1 MDDGKRVLFEF
12 LPLAWLRSYRQT
24 KKWFLVRATG
34 ARSRRSL
41 ARTILDATCITIL
54 TSYAV
59 LAVVAGLDVLSGP
72 DLTLLPF
79 YLIPCAVLTLVV
91 NYRWGTSARQLRSD
105 AGRHPSPSKCAN
117 LNLEHWKTLL
127 WDAGMRLLM
136 FQIILLL
143 LNRVRVEAV
152 RQAGGI
158 YQPNFPSQYF
168 GFQLII
174 HAMLAKVCSAALH
187 GIEAYPV
194 EVEVNAGWGDTLIV
208 IVGLPDAAVKESRDR
223 VTTALT
229 NSGFKFPMGRTT
241 INLAPADVKKEGPS
255 FDLPIALGMLAASE
269 QIEAD
274 QLDNFIIVGELALTG
289 AVRPCKGVL
298 PVAIRARTDGKVGVL
313 VPAENAPEAAVVS
326 GLQVIPIQNL
336 REAAGFLEGGVKLTP
351 AKVDIARLFDQP
363 PDDDLDFAEVKGQE
377 NVKRALE
384 IAAAGGHNALLIGPP
399 GTGKSMLAKRL
410 PTILPPLTLDEALET
425 TKIHSIVG
433 LLAPGQ
439 ALVTRRPFRA
449 PHHTASDAGLLGG
462 NINPT
467 PGEISLAHNGVL
479 FLDELPEFKRSV
491 LETMRQPLEDGRV
504 TISRAA
510 GTMTFPSQLMLVAAM
525 NPTPDGKMPGE
536 SRSSPREIQ
545 NYLGRISGPLL
556 DRIDLHVEV
565 PPVKFREIAGDRT
578 GETSAQIRERVVVA
592 RRRQHDRFR
601 LKPKITCN
609 ARMGPRELKQCCE
622 LDEPTRE
629 LLKHAMAD
637 LNLSARAYDRIL
649 KVART
654 IADLAGA
661 EKILSDH
668 ISEAIQYRTLDRQL
682 WT

>member
-1 MDDGKRVLFEF
+1 ML
-12 LPLAWLRSYRQT
+12 
-24 KKWFLVRATG
+24 
-34 ARSRRSL
+34 SR
-41 ARTILDATCITIL
+41 
-54 TSYAV
+54 
-59 LAVVAGLDVLSGP
+59 
-72 DLTLLPF
+72 
-79 YLIPCAVLTLVV
+79 
-91 NYRWGTSARQLRSD
+91 
-105 AGRHPSPSKCAN
+105 
-117 LNLEHWKTLL
+117 
-127 WDAGMRLLM
+127 
-136 FQIILLL
+136 
-143 LNRVRVEAV
+143 
-152 RQAGGI
+152 
-158 YQPNFPSQYF
+158 
-168 GFQLII
+168 
-174 HAMLAKVCSAALH
+174 VCSAAVN
-187 GIEAYPV
+187 GIEAYPI
-194 EVEVNAGWGDTLIV
+194 EVEVNAGWGETIIV

-255 FDLPIALGMLAASE
+255 FDLPIAIGMLAASE
-269 QIEAD
+269 QIETD

-289 AVRPCKGVL
+289 GVRSCKGVL
-298 PVAIRARTDGKVGVL
+298 PIAIRARAEGKIGVL
-313 VPAENAPEAAVVS
+313 VPAENAAEAAVVG

-336 REAAGFLEGGVKLTP
+336 REAASFLEGEIKIAPTR
-351 AKVDIARLFDQP
+351 VDVTKIFDQP
-363 PDDDLDFAEVKGQE
+363 QDDDVDFADVKGQE

-384 IAAAGGHNALLIGPP
+384 IAASGSHNLLLIGPP

-433 LLAPGQ
+433 LLSAGQ

-491 LETMRQPLEDGRV
+491 LETMRQPLEEGHV

-510 GTMTFPSQLMLVAAM
+510 GTMTFPSHFMLVAAM

-536 SRSSPREIQ
+536 SKNSPREIQ

-565 PPVKFREIAGDRT
+565 PQVKFREISGDRT
-578 GETSAQIRERVVVA
+578 GETSDQIRERVIAA
-592 RRRQHDRFR
+592 RKRQHERFKS
-601 LKPKITCN
+601 KPKITCN
-609 ARMGPRELKQCCE
+609 ARMGTRELKQFCE

-629 LLKHAMAD
+629 LLKTAMAD
-637 LNLSARAYDRIL
+637 WNLSARAYDRIL

-654 IADLAGA
+654 IADLAGSDNV
-661 EKILSDH
+661 LSDH
-668 ISEAIQYRTLDRQL
+668 VSEAIQYRSLDRQI
-682 WT
+682 WG